1 MVEVIYHKL
10 VVMFRRDE
18 AMSGQCTKEKIEG
31 CVTRELEK
39 NCHSVC
45 FQTLKGL
52 LRDNLRKSKEPE

>member
-1 MVEVIYHKL
+1 MVEVIYNKL
-10 VVMFRRDE
+10 VVIFRRNE

-45 FQTLKGL
+45 FLEAEPQTKVC
-52 LRDNLRKSKEPE
+52 